1 MLHKLHT
8 LLINILCTLTFL
20 KFFQRSPA
28 PISAKSGQAKRK
40 DPRKQTTEYLRSIFL
55 GGVSMSRA
63 KRTPEKQDAAI
74 RAYRSG
80 EVSCSWI
87 KKYREDSEGGLED
100 MRIR

>member
-1 MLHKLHT
+1 MKGSPKADHG
-8 LLINILCTLTFL
+8 ISEVY
-20 KFFQRSPA
+20 FF
-28 PISAKSGQAKRK
+28 
-40 DPRKQTTEYLRSIFL
+40 